1 MRDDHDLSFAAAL
14 PAGSPTGPCLDPG
27 AEVDVRITVLVS
39 RYGTMLRRFLL
50 GLARRPDVADDLV
63 QQLWLKLLEAARSG
77 RFLPSDDAAVRSY
90 LFTAARNLFL
100 DECVRKHASSR
111 TVSHDPQAL
120 ESLMPCAGE
129 IAYRSAD
136 ELLEDEQRRVAVA
149 AAIARLSPP
158 QRTVIRL
165 WMSDTS
171 IESMATATGA
181 PRDTVLSRKKY
192 ALHSLRATLGAA
204 LG

>member
-1 MRDDHDLSFAAAL
+1 
-14 PAGSPTGPCLDPG
+14 
-27 AEVDVRITVLVS
+27 
-39 RYGTMLRRFLL
+39 
-50 GLARRPDVADDLV
+50 VADDLV

-111 TVSHDPQAL
+111 TVSHDPQVL
-120 ESLMPCAGE
+120 ESLMSCDADFAG
-129 IAYRSAD
+129 RSAD

-149 AAIARLSPP
+149 AAIAHLSPP

-171 IESMATATGA
+171 IESMAVATGA

-192 ALHSLRATLGAA
+192 ALHSLRARLGAA